1 MSSSQW
7 EPIIYNNSILWKV
20 SLNGDFPVP
29 EGFDESLFSPIFA
42 KKNRGM
48 KMGSPAPFAK
58 LFRKIDSFKWWLPK
72 VKKSIRKGMLEL
84 NCWTMSV
91 VFTWEDDEMDIQC
104 VPVHPV
110 VSHGFQGLTI

>member
-42 KKNRGM
+42 KK
-48 KMGSPAPFAK
+48 
-58 LFRKIDSFKWWLPK
+58 
-72 VKKSIRKGMLEL
+72 
-84 NCWTMSV
+84 
-91 VFTWEDDEMDIQC
+91 
-104 VPVHPV
+104 
-110 VSHGFQGLTI
+110 